1 MTRPDVPTPPPTDAE
16 YVRKLALAILSTLQN
31 KGLLSAGEVDSILI
45 AARRAAQES
54 AAKGGRTPVQEQKPP
69 AEPAQ
74 QAAAQPSPPPEQ
86 AQKEDAKPEG
96 DEGERQPLVIDF
108 KLD

>member
-31 KGLLSAGEVDSILI
+31 KGLLSPAEVDSILI

-54 AAKGGRTPVQEQKPP
+54 AARGGRTPTQEQTPP
-69 AEPAQ
+69 AEPLQ
-74 QAAAQPSPPPEQ
+74 QVAAQPSPEQ
-86 AQKEDAKPEG
+86 PKEDAKPEG
-96 DEGERQPLVIDF
+96 DEGERQPPVIDF